1 MLTQSLFSMS
11 NAHLITAID
20 LGTDKCTTLIAKL
33 SPETKQLKV
42 VGVSAVPSRGM
53 KRSQIID
60 LELAMETVAESLDA
74 AERMA
79 GLEVRSC
86 WIAISGGHIHSQN
99 SKGVVA
105 VAAPDQEITPF
116 DVERVIEAAR
126 AVSLPSDKEIIHV
139 IPNTF
144 KVDSQ
149 DGIKDPV
156 GMAGVRLEAE
166 AHIITAMSVV
176 LKNMQRVL
184 ENLGLTSNGFVF
196 AGLAGAEVVLSETEK
211 ELGVCLVD
219 IGAGTTSICC
229 YVDGSLVYSS
239 SVPIGARHITQDIA
253 LGCRVSID
261 VAELIKVKLSTV
273 KDLATKP
280 QNGESK
286 HEFQARRK
294 KEDEVRLSEFTNEDT
309 NESLSR
315 KVIVEG
321 IIMPRIS
328 ELCSVV
334 AQRLQAEHLLT
345 SIPAGLVLTGGGAE
359 TIGMIAIAKQQ
370 LKLPARIG
378 LPLEL
383 DGLTLDI
390 HKPAFATSIGLLQY
404 GKQHNSESEK
414 GGFLSKSL
422 SGLGGAGKTI
432 QRATQWIK
440 SLLP

>member
-1 MLTQSLFSMS
+1 MPNVSV
-11 NAHLITAID
+11 ITAID

-33 SPETKQLKV
+33 SPDTKQLKV

-60 LELAMETVAESLDA
+60 LEQAMETVAESLDA

-86 WIAISGGHIHSQN
+86 WVAISGGHIHSQN

-105 VAAPDQEITPF
+105 VAAPDQEITPL
-116 DVERVIEAAR
+116 DIERVIEAAR

-149 DGIKDPV
+149 DGIKDPL
-156 GMAGVRLEAE
+156 GMAGVRLEAD
-166 AHIITAMSVV
+166 AHIVTAMTVV
-176 LKNMQRVL
+176 LKNMHRVL
-184 ENLGLTSNGFVF
+184 ENLGLTSNGFVY
-196 AGLAGAEVVLSETEK
+196 AGLASAEVVLSETEK
-211 ELGVCLVD
+211 ELGVCLID

-229 YVDGSLVYSS
+229 YVDGSLVHSS
-239 SVPIGARHITQDIA
+239 SIPVGARHITQDIA
-253 LGCRVSID
+253 LGCRVSLD
-261 VAELIKVKLSTV
+261 VAEQIKVKLSTE
-273 KDLATKP
+273 KDFANKP
-280 QNGESK
+280 HNGESK

-294 KEDEVRLSEFTNEDT
+294 KEDELRLSELTNGESND
-309 NESLSR
+309 SLSR
-315 KVIVEG
+315 KVITEG

-328 ELCSVV
+328 ELMSIIGD
-334 AQRLQAEHLLT
+334 RLKAEHLIGN
-345 SIPAGLVLTGGGAE
+345 IPAGVVITGGGAE
-359 TIGMIAIAKQQ
+359 TIGLIPVAKQQ
-370 LKLPARIG
+370 LKMAARIG
-378 LPLEL
+378 LPTEL

-404 GKQHNSESEK
+404 GKLHSLDAEGSSFSF
-414 GGFLSKSL
+414 GGLSA
-422 SGLGGAGKTI
+422 LGGVSKTI

>member
-1 MLTQSLFSMS
+1 MS
-11 NAHLITAID
+11 TSPVITAID

-60 LELAMETVAESLDA
+60 LEQAMETVAESLDA

-86 WIAISGGHIHSQN
+86 WVSVSGSHIHSQN

-105 VAAPDQEITPF
+105 VAAPDQEITPL
-116 DVERVIEAAR
+116 DIERVIEAAR
-126 AVSLPSDKEIIHV
+126 AISLPSDKEIIHV

-196 AGLAGAEVVLSETEK
+196 AGLAGSEVVLNETEK

-219 IGAGTTSICC
+219 IGAGTTSICT
-229 YVDGSLVYSS
+229 YVDGSLVYSGS
-239 SVPIGARHITQDIA
+239 IPVGARHITQDIA
-253 LGCRVSID
+253 LGSRVSID
-261 VAELIKVKLSTV
+261 VAEQIKVKLSSE
-273 KDLATKP
+273 KNSIAKPLAS
-280 QNGESK
+280 ESK

-294 KEDEVRLSEFTNEDT
+294 KEDELRLTEFTNGESS
-309 NESLSR
+309 ESLSR
-315 KVIVEG
+315 KVLVEG
-321 IIMPRIS
+321 IIMPRIG
-328 ELCSVV
+328 ELVSLIGK
-334 AQRLQAEHLLT
+334 RLEAEHLMS
-345 SIPAGLVLTGGGAE
+345 SIPAGLVITGGGAE
-359 TIGMIAIAKQQ
+359 TIGLIQVVKQQ
-370 LKLPARIG
+370 LKVPARIG
-378 LPLEL
+378 LPTEL

-404 GKQHNSESEK
+404 GKQHATDAESDGFSFGRISFL
-414 GGFLSKSL
+414 GGF
-422 SGLGGAGKTI
+422 GKTI
-432 QRATQWIK
+432 QRTTQWIK

>member
-1 MLTQSLFSMS
+1 MS
-11 NAHLITAID
+11 NEKIITAID

-33 SPETKQLKV
+33 SAENKQLKV

-53 KRSQIID
+53 KKSQIID
-60 LELAMETVAESLDA
+60 LELAMEAVAESLDA

-79 GLEVRSC
+79 GAEVRSC
-86 WIAISGGHIHSQN
+86 WIAISGNHIHSQN

-105 VAAPDQEITPF
+105 VASPDQEITQL
-116 DVERVIEAAR
+116 DIERVIEAAR

-156 GMAGVRLEAE
+156 GMTGVRLEAE

-184 ENLGLTSNGFVF
+184 ENLGLTSDGFVF

-211 ELGVCLVD
+211 ELGICLID

-229 YVDGSLVYSS
+229 YVDGSLVYSGS
-239 SVPIGARHITQDIA
+239 ISVGARHITQDIA

-261 VAELIKVKLSTV
+261 VAEQIKIKLSSETE
-273 KDLATKP
+273 LATKP
-280 QNGESK
+280 QNGETK
-286 HEFQARRK
+286 LEFQARRK
-294 KEDEVRLSEFTNEDT
+294 KDDELRLAELTNGAS
-309 NESLSR
+309 NETLSR
-315 KVIVEG
+315 KVVVEG

-328 ELCSVV
+328 ELCSII
-334 AQRLQAEHLLT
+334 AQRLQTENLLG
-345 SIPAGLVLTGGGAE
+345 SIPAGVVITGGGAE
-359 TIGMIAIAKQQ
+359 TIGLISIAKQQ
-370 LKLPARIG
+370 FKLPARIG
-378 LPLEL
+378 LPIEL

-404 GKQHNSESEK
+404 GKQH
-414 GGFLSKSL
+414 GGDTGSSRFSF
-422 SGLGGAGKTI
+422 GNFTALGNLGKTI
-432 QRATQWIK
+432 QRTTQWIK

>member
-1 MLTQSLFSMS
+1 MA
-11 NAHLITAID
+11 NAHVITAID

-33 SPETKQLKV
+33 SPETRQLKV

-53 KRSQIID
+53 KKSQIID
-60 LELAMETVAESLDA
+60 LEQAMETVAESLDA

-79 GLEVRSC
+79 GVEVRTC
-86 WIAISGGHIHSQN
+86 WVAISGGHIHSQN

-105 VAAPDQEITPF
+105 VAAPDQEITPL
-116 DVERVIEAAR
+116 DIERVIEAAR

-149 DGIKDPV
+149 EGIKDPV

-196 AGLAGAEVVLSETEK
+196 SGLAGAEVVLSETEK

-239 SVPIGARHITQDIA
+239 SIPIGARHITQDIA

-261 VAELIKVKLSTV
+261 VAEQIKVKLSGESTTN
-273 KDLATKP
+273 LKP
-280 QNGESK
+280 ANGESK

-294 KEDEVRLSEFTNEDT
+294 KEDELRLSDFTNGESS
-309 NESLSR
+309 ESLSR

-328 ELCSVV
+328 ELCSVIGQKLE
-334 AQRLQAEHLLT
+334 AERLLGN
-345 SIPAGLVLTGGGAE
+345 IPAGLVITGGGAE
-359 TIGMIAIAKQQ
+359 TIGLIQVAKQQ
-370 LKLPARIG
+370 MKLPARVG
-378 LPLEL
+378 LPTEL

-404 GKQHNSESEK
+404 GKQHVADETS
-414 GGFLSKSL
+414 GGFSL
-422 SGLGGAGKTI
+422 SSLPGLGDVGKTL

>member
-1 MLTQSLFSMS
+1 MPNETV
-11 NAHLITAID
+11 ITAID

-53 KRSQIID
+53 RKSQIID
-60 LELAMETVAESLDA
+60 LEQAMETVAESLDS

-86 WIAISGGHIHSQN
+86 WVAVSGGHIHSQN

-105 VAAPDQEITPF
+105 VAAPDQEITPL
-116 DVERVIEAAR
+116 DIERVIEAAR

-139 IPNTF
+139 IPNSF

-176 LKNMQRVL
+176 LKNMHRVL
-184 ENLGLTSNGFVF
+184 ENLGLVSNGFVF
-196 AGLAGAEVVLSETEK
+196 AGLASAEVVLSETEK
-211 ELGVCLVD
+211 ELGVCLID

-229 YVDGSLVYSS
+229 YVDGSLVLSS
-239 SVPIGARHITQDIA
+239 SIPVGARHITQDIA
-253 LGCRVSID
+253 LGCRVSLD
-261 VAELIKVKLSTV
+261 VAEQIKVKLSSER
-273 KDLATKP
+273 DLALKP
-280 QNGESK
+280 QNGETK

-294 KEDEVRLSEFTNEDT
+294 KEDELRLSELTNGET
-309 NESLSR
+309 SETLSR
-315 KVIVEG
+315 KVIIEG

-328 ELCSVV
+328 ELFSIISN
-334 AQRLQAEHLLT
+334 RLKAEHVFT
-345 SIPAGLVLTGGGAE
+345 SIPAGVVITGGGAE
-359 TIGMIAIAKQQ
+359 TIGLVAVAKQQ
-370 LKLPARIG
+370 LKMPARVG

-390 HKPAFATSIGLLQY
+390 HRPAFATSIGLLQY
-404 GKQHNSESEK
+404 GKQHSVEGES
-414 GGFLSKSL
+414 GGFSFGNLA
-422 SGLGGAGKTI
+422 GLGGIGKSAG
-432 QRATQWIK
+432 RALQWVK

>member
-1 MLTQSLFSMS
+1 MP
-11 NAHLITAID
+11 NASIITAID

-60 LELAMETVAESLDA
+60 LEQVMETVAESLDA

-86 WIAISGGHIHSQN
+86 WVAISGGHIHSQN

-105 VAAPDQEITPF
+105 VAAPDQEITQL
-116 DVERVIEAAR
+116 DIERVIEAAR

-166 AHIITAMSVV
+166 AHIITAMSVA

-184 ENLGLTSNGFVF
+184 ENLGLASNGFVF

-239 SVPIGARHITQDIA
+239 SIPIGARHITQDIA

-261 VAELIKVKLSTV
+261 VAEQIKVKLSGESTAS
-273 KDLATKP
+273 LKP
-280 QNGESK
+280 HNGESK

-294 KEDEVRLSEFTNEDT
+294 KEDELRLADFTNGEST
-309 NESLSR
+309 ESLSR

-328 ELCSVV
+328 ELCSVI
-334 AQRLQAEHLLT
+334 AQRLEAERLLG
-345 SIPAGLVLTGGGAE
+345 SIPAGLVITGGGAE
-359 TIGMIAIAKQQ
+359 TIGLIQVAKQQ
-370 LKLPARIG
+370 LKLPARVG

-404 GKQHNSESEK
+404 GKQHSAEADS
-414 GGFLSKSL
+414 GGFSL
-422 SGLGGAGKTI
+422 GAVPMLGDVGKTL

>member
-1 MLTQSLFSMS
+1 MS
-11 NAHLITAID
+11 NGTVITAID
-20 LGTDKCTTLIAKL
+20 LGTDKCTTLIAKV

-60 LELAMETVAESLDA
+60 LEQAMETVAESLDA

-86 WIAISGGHIHSQN
+86 WVAISGGHIHSQN

-105 VAAPDQEITPF
+105 VAAPDQEITPL
-116 DVERVIEAAR
+116 DIERVIEAAR

-219 IGAGTTSICC
+219 IGAGTTSLCC
-229 YVDGSLVYSS
+229 YVDGSLVFSS
-239 SVPIGARHITQDIA
+239 SIPVGARHITQDIA

-261 VAELIKVKLSTV
+261 VAEQIKIKLSSEKST
-273 KDLATKP
+273 TMKP
-280 QNGESK
+280 LNGESK

-294 KEDEVRLSEFTNEDT
+294 KEDELRLSEFTNGESS
-309 NESLSR
+309 ESLSR
-315 KVIVEG
+315 KVVVEG

-328 ELCSVV
+328 ELCSIIG
-334 AQRLQAEHLLT
+334 QRLDAEHLLG
-345 SIPAGLVLTGGGAE
+345 SIPAGLVITGGGAE
-359 TIGMIAIAKQQ
+359 TVGLVQVAKQQ

-378 LPLEL
+378 LPTEL

-404 GKQHNSESEK
+404 GKQHSAETDG
-414 GGFLSKSL
+414 GGFSLGNLSA
-422 SGLGGAGKTI
+422 LGGLGKTI
-432 QRATQWIK
+432 QRTTQWIK

>member
-1 MLTQSLFSMS
+1 MS
-11 NAHLITAID
+11 NSTVITAID
-20 LGTDKCTTLIAKL
+20 LGTDKCTTLIAKV

-60 LELAMETVAESLDA
+60 LEQAMETVAESLDA

-86 WIAISGGHIHSQN
+86 WVAISGGHIHSQN

-105 VAAPDQEITPF
+105 VAAPDQEITQL

-144 KVDSQ
+144 RVDSQ
-149 DGIKDPV
+149 DGIKDPI

-196 AGLAGAEVVLSETEK
+196 AGLAGAEIVLSETEK

-239 SVPIGARHITQDIA
+239 SIPIGARHITQDIA
-253 LGCRVSID
+253 LGCRISID
-261 VAELIKVKLSTV
+261 VAEQVKVKLSSEKNTN
-273 KDLATKP
+273 LKP

-294 KEDEVRLSEFTNEDT
+294 KEDELRLADFTNGESS
-309 NESLSR
+309 ESLSR
-315 KVIVEG
+315 KVIIEG
-321 IIMPRIS
+321 IIVPRIT
-328 ELCSVV
+328 ELCSIIS
-334 AQRLQAEHLLT
+334 QRLQDEHLMG
-345 SIPAGLVLTGGGAE
+345 SIPAGLVITGGGAE
-359 TIGMIAIAKQQ
+359 TIGLIPVAKQQ

-404 GKQHNSESEK
+404 GKQHGVDGERS
-414 GGFLSKSL
+414 GFSL
-422 SGLGGAGKTI
+422 RNMSALGGVGKTI

>member
-1 MLTQSLFSMS
+1 MPNPTV
-11 NAHLITAID
+11 ITAID

-53 KRSQIID
+53 KKSQIID
-60 LELAMETVAESLDA
+60 LEQAMETVAESLDA

-79 GLEVRSC
+79 GVEVRSC
-86 WIAISGGHIHSQN
+86 WVAISGGHIHSQN

-105 VAAPDQEITPF
+105 VAAPDQEITQL
-116 DVERVIEAAR
+116 DIERVIEAAR

-156 GMAGVRLEAE
+156 GMAGVRLEAD

-176 LKNMQRVL
+176 LKNMHRVL

-219 IGAGTTSICC
+219 IGAGTTSLCC

-239 SVPIGARHITQDIA
+239 SIPIGARHITQDIA

-261 VAELIKVKLSTV
+261 IAEQIKVKLSSESS
-273 KDLATKP
+273 LSMKP

-294 KEDEVRLSEFTNEDT
+294 KEDELRLADFTNGESS
-309 NESLSR
+309 ESLSR
-315 KVIVEG
+315 KVVVEG

-328 ELCSVV
+328 ELCSVI
-334 AQRLQAEHLLT
+334 AQRLESEHLLT
-345 SIPAGLVLTGGGAE
+345 SIPAGLVITGGGAE
-359 TIGMIAIAKQQ
+359 TIGLIPVAKQQ

-378 LPLEL
+378 LPTEL

-404 GKQHNSESEK
+404 GKQHSADSESS
-414 GGFLSKSL
+414 GFSL
-422 SGLGGAGKTI
+422 AGLTALGGVGKAI